1 MTSAAE
7 FYTFT
12 AENQQHKK
20 ITSAAEFLLLSTD
33 FKQISSFP
41 TSFWN
46 ANCNGRLQNLSVFVV
61 NAEKNEARCI

>member
-12 AENQQHKK
+12 AENQQQKK
-20 ITSAAEFLLLSTD
+20 MTSAAEFLLLAAD
-33 FKQISSFP
+33 FKQISLFP

-46 ANCNGRLQNLSVFVV
+46 ANCNERLQNFKVSLL
-61 NAEKNEARCI
+61 